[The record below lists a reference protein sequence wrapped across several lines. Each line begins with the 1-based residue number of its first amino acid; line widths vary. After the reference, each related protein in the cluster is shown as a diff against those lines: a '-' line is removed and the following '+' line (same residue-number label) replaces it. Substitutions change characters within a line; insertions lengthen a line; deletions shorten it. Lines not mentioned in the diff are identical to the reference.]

1 VFLTVSLMRTPCQG
15 AAAAGRP
22 AALVVYLAAD
32 ESAFVTGQAIVIDGG
47 WTL

>member
-1 VFLTVSLMRTPCQG
+1 M
-15 AAAAGRP
+15 GRLATAEEM

-32 ESAFVTGQAIVIDGG
+32 ESAFVTGQAIIIDGG